1 MILNYNGERHLAN
14 YLPSVIRNSG
24 GAAIIV
30 ADNGSTDGSVQLLKS
45 DFSSVQLIELGQNYG
60 FAEGYNRAL
69 AHLDDYDCY
78 LLLNSDVYT
87 PEGWLEPLV
96 SKLESDPNI
105 GVVGPKI
112 LSDTERES
120 FEYAGAAGGYI
131 DYLGYPFCR
140 GRILSTVEKDEGQY
154 NDSREVFWVGGAAFC
169 VRKAVY
175 RSLGGLCGDFFAHM
189 EEIDLCW
196 RMQLDGWKV
205 VVEPKSK
212 VYHLG
217 GGTLAAN
224 SPRKIFLNHRNNLAM
239 LYRCATPFQR
249 AVVAVVR
256 PFTDLAAALG
266 YLMGGD
272 VAGAKAVFSAWR
284 EFIRWHSRLAKE
296 RKEIRGYAK
305 HDSKYIYKGIIVLR
319 YLFGGRKFENLL

>member
-1 MILNYNGERHLAN
+1 MILNYNGERHLAH
-14 YLPSVIRNSG
+14 YLPSVVANSG
-24 GAAIIV
+24 GADIIV

-96 SKLESDPNI
+96 SRLESDPNI

-140 GRILSTVEKDEGQY
+140 GRILSTLEKDEGQY

-239 LYRCATPFQR
+239 LYKCSTPMQRC
-249 AVVAVVR
+249 VVAVVR
-256 PFTDLAAALG
+256 PFTDMAEALA
-266 YLMGGD
+266 YLIMLKPRMSWS
-272 VAGAKAVFSAWR
+272 VVRAWWSFIKWHKELSVKRKSVVRKAKVR
-284 EFIRWHSRLAKE
+284 NIY
-296 RKEIRGYAK
+296 RG
-305 HDSKYIYKGIIVLR
+305 SIVLR
-319 YLFGGRKFENLL
+319 YICGKRQFNDMM